1 MKARLDCYPCLY
13 YQALRTAR
21 MITQDEKKILDI
33 LNNVSRLLP
42 QLSFNVMPPE
52 IGKKM
57 YDLIEQMTEVSD
69 PYQTIKQEC
78 TQRALRMY
86 PDIKKRIKD
95 SPNQLEMAV
104 RAAVAGNVI
113 DFGVHAEFDF
123 DKDLET
129 VFTQEFAI
137 NHLPEFSE
145 AVKQARRLM
154 YIGDNAGETVFDRIL
169 IEEMN
174 KPIVFVVREK
184 PIINDAVYQ
193 DAVEAGLDKV
203 AEIIS
208 SGSDAPGTILSLCS
222 DEFMNAYNNADLII
236 SKGQGNYEALSE
248 ENRPIFFLLKAKCP
262 VIAADIGVP
271 QGSIILMRS
280 LNY

>member
-1 MKARLDCYPCLY
+1 MKARLDCYPCLF

-21 MITQDEKKILDI
+21 MVTQDEKKILDI

-42 QLSFNVMPPE
+42 QLSFNATPPE

-57 YDLIEQMTEVSD
+57 YDLLAQMTDISD

-86 PDIKKRIKD
+86 PDIKKRITAA
-95 SPNQLEMAV
+95 PNRLEMAV

-123 DKDLET
+123 DKDLEA

-145 AVKQARRLM
+145 AVKNARRIM

-174 KPIVFVVREK
+174 KPTVFVVREK
-184 PIINDAVYQ
+184 PIINDATYQ
-193 DAVEAGLDKV
+193 DAVEAGLDQV

-208 SGSDAPGTILSLCS
+208 SGSDAPGNILSLCS
-222 DEFMNAYNNADLII
+222 EKFMHAYNNADLII

-248 ENRPIFFLLKAKCP
+248 AGHPIFFLLKAKCP
-262 VIAADIGVP
+262 VIADDIGVP
-271 QGSIILMRS
+271 QGSIVLI
-280 LNY
+280 

>member
-42 QLSFNVMPPE
+42 QLSFNVTPPE

-271 QGSIILMRS
+271 QGSIIML
-280 LNY
+280 LP

>member
-42 QLSFNVMPPE
+42 QLSFNVTPPE

-145 AVKQARRLM
+145 AVKNARRIM

-174 KPIVFVVREK
+174 KPTVFVVREK

-208 SGSDAPGTILSLCS
+208 SGSDAPGNILSLCS
-222 DEFMNAYNNADLII
+222 DEFMNAYNNAGLII

-271 QGSIILMRS
+271 QGSILLIKK
-280 LNY
+280 

>member
-1 MKARLDCYPCLY
+1 MKARLDCYPCLFN
-13 YQALRTAR
+13 QALRTAR
-21 MITQDEKKILDI
+21 MITQDEKKILDL

-42 QLSFNVMPPE
+42 QLSFDATPPE

-57 YDLIEQMTEVSD
+57 YDLIAQMTDISD
-69 PYQTIKQEC
+69 PYHTIKQEC
-78 TQRALRMY
+78 TQRTLQMY
-86 PDIKKRIKD
+86 PDIKKRIKR
-95 SPNQLEMAV
+95 SSNRLEMAV

-123 DKDLET
+123 DKDLEA
-129 VFTQEFAI
+129 VFTQEFAV

-145 AVKQARRLM
+145 AVKNARRVM

-174 KPIVFVVREK
+174 KPTVFVVREK

-222 DEFMNAYNNADLII
+222 DEFIRAYNEADLII

-248 ENRPIFFLLKAKCP
+248 ENHPIFFLLKAKCP
-262 VIAADIGVP
+262 VIASDIGVP
-271 QGSIILMRS
+271 QGSILII
-280 LNY
+280 

>member
-42 QLSFNVMPPE
+42 QLSFNVTPPE